1 MKKRIFALAL
11 VLVMALGLMIPV
23 TAFED
28 HNYLYVAVSDM
39 DDQRLIDQGETTL
52 PTLSDQYGCSLR
64 VDIVDGT
71 EGYTLEGYA
80 ELFYDQYGYGND
92 HDGNGALLMIQVEDL
107 GGTVDIVDYVIYGEG
122 RGADAIESQGAALMT
137 QTLDI
142 TLTGSGLR
150 PTRRPARSAQTV
162 WTPIWA

>member
-71 EGYTLEGYA
+71 E
-80 ELFYDQYGYGND
+80 
-92 HDGNGALLMIQVEDL
+92 
-107 GGTVDIVDYVIYGEG
+107 
-122 RGADAIESQGAALMT
+122 AIPWRATPSSSMT
-137 QTLDI
+137 STA
-142 TLTGSGLR
+142 TATTMTETE
-150 PTRRPARSAQTV
+150 PC
-162 WTPIWA
+162 